1 MRLPAVFA
9 CALALASFS
18 CTQEEEVLVPDD
30 PGFGLPSG
38 TQPLSPAARWAI
50 QGVYA
55 VAEGSS
61 SFGEYSVLRWS
72 YVANGADTTHYLSMF
87 CGREVSYFILQGG
100 HVDSAVYFTGYWRKM
115 TGTATGNAS
124 LMIEPGGGGSR
135 LLAPA
140 PAAIAE
146 SLVITGRFD
155 SGPDS
160 PEERLVLRY
169 KRPLVMTRPFAILAH
184 RAGGRNSD
192 LLPASENTVAMAL
205 MAERFGATGI
215 EIDVKLTSDGIP
227 ILYHDENL
235 NLRLNE
241 KNGLVGSVE
250 SYTYLQLQT
259 FVRLTH
265 GESIPTLVEMLH
277 AVITQTNLR
286 VVWLD
291 FKSERPSMGPVRV
304 VQRAAMAKANAQAA
318 AGKRNPLVILIG
330 LPTEEKADEFVTLP
344 DYQDAPALC
353 ELDLNQVRRTGARVW
368 APRWTLGTQPDA
380 VAQMHAEN
388 RDVIV
393 WTLDAGQYIQQ
404 FLQSGIIDGILSN
417 YPSLVA
423 YQYHVRP
430 PG

>member
-1 MRLPAVFA
+1 
-9 CALALASFS
+9 
-18 CTQEEEVLVPDD
+18 
-30 PGFGLPSG
+30 
-38 TQPLSPAARWAI
+38 
-50 QGVYA
+50 
-55 VAEGSS
+55 
-61 SFGEYSVLRWS
+61 
-72 YVANGADTTHYLSMF
+72 
-87 CGREVSYFILQGG
+87 
-100 HVDSAVYFTGYWRKM
+100 
-115 TGTATGNAS
+115 
-124 LMIEPGGGGSR
+124 
-135 LLAPA
+135 
-140 PAAIAE
+140 
-146 SLVITGRFD
+146 
-155 SGPDS
+155 
-160 PEERLVLRY
+160 
-169 KRPLVMTRPFAILAH
+169 MTRPFAILAH

-291 FKSERPSMGPVRV
+291 FKSEKPSMGPVRV

-353 ELDLNQVRRTGARVW
+353 ELDLNQARRTGALVW

-388 RDVIV
+388 RNVIV

-423 YQYHVRP
+423 YQYYVRP